1 MVLMKTKIYLL
12 AAVLLA
18 ALTIVG
24 CQKEKSSPTVDNSA
38 KIVGEWHCAPEQYD
52 VDVYVAFYA
61 DGAFDEYQR
70 IGEGRYRHYNG
81 TWTLNKDILS
91 GVYSDG
97 ESWGSEYSVAFA
109 DNTMVLTSLND
120 SAEAMTY
127 TKEQIPSE
135 VIESAI
141 EPLASRS
148 EQESRWF

>member
-81 TWTLNKDILS
+81 TWTINKDILS

-97 ESWGSEYSVAFA
+97 ESWGSDYTVSFA
-109 DNTMVLTSLND
+109 DDTMTLTSTNE
-120 SAEAMTY
+120 SKETMTY
-127 TKEQIPSE
+127 FKETIPADVKS
-135 VIESAI
+135 SAI
-141 EPLASRS
+141 EPFASRTNDTT
-148 EQESRWF
+148 RWF

>member
-1 MVLMKTKIYLL
+1 MKTRLFLL

-70 IGEGRYRHYNG
+70 IGEGRFRHYAG
-81 TWTLNKDILS
+81 SWSVDKSTLS
-91 GVYSDG
+91 GIYADG
-97 ESWGSEYSVAFA
+97 TEWASTYTLSFE
-109 DNTMVLTSLND
+109 DNTMTLTANND
-120 SAEAMTY
+120 SAEAIVY
-127 TKEQIPSE
+127 TKTSIPAKVKDE
-135 VIESAI
+135 AI
-141 EPLASRS
+141 EPLGPETLTRS
-148 EQESRWF
+148 EESHWF